1 MTSEMKALN
10 CGLVSSNSWASKKA
24 PAKPDGI
31 SLQFECCLNSS
42 KIKRITS
49 FSSPW
54 GIVPIALIADG
65 EDTFDVLIN
74 NL

>member
-10 CGLVSSNSWASKKA
+10 CGLVSSNSWASKKHQQNLMVFHS
-24 PAKPDGI
+24 
-31 SLQFECCLNSS
+31 SLNAALIPLKLNASHL
-42 KIKRITS
+42 
-49 FSSPW
+49 FFPW